1 MKSFV
6 KVALTAAALLGMFAG
21 ATPATAA
28 PKVRIALIVESTVD
42 DKGWCQSMH
51 DAILAVQKKMGAG
64 AMEYSHSEK
73 MKPVDAGSAAR
84 QYASKGFD
92 IIICHGAQ
100 YKNCLLY
107 TSPSPRDR
115 TRSRMPS
122 SA

>member
-1 MKSFV
+1 M
-6 KVALTAAALLGMFAG
+6 
-21 ATPATAA
+21 
-28 PKVRIALIVESTVD
+28 ALIVESTVD

-84 QYASKGFD
+84 QYASQGFD

-100 YKNCLLY
+100 YKNLVDEMAGVFPNTTFETTESL
-107 TSPSPRDR
+107 TL
-115 TRSRMPS
+115 TRIFPLKFVPTTLNTNPPEGNV
-122 SA
+122 